1 MELGLDGKVALITGG
16 SDGIGYASAW
26 ELANEGATVVICAR
40 GQEALDE
47 AVNKISSETG
57 GVISAIACDVTD
69 VNQIETTFQKL
80 INDHGRVD
88 ILVNNAGTSSASP
101 FDETSDEVWDYDIEL
116 KVYGAIRCSRIAVE
130 HMKKQGGGRIVNITT
145 PGGKAPGPSSV
156 PTSVS
161 RAAGIALTK
170 AMSKDLASDNILVNT
185 VGVGL
190 IKSGQHRR
198 RWEKINEQ
206 DANVSLDDFYEDM
219 GSRVPMGRVGEAKE
233 VGSVV
238 AFLVSDRGSYV
249 TGASINVD
257 GGTSPV
263 V

>member
-1 MELGLDGKVALITGG
+1 
-16 SDGIGYASAW
+16 
-26 ELANEGATVVICAR
+26 
-40 GQEALDE
+40 
-47 AVNKISSETG
+47 
-57 GVISAIACDVTD
+57 
-69 VNQIETTFQKL
+69 
-80 INDHGRVD
+80 
-88 ILVNNAGTSSASP
+88 
-101 FDETSDEVWDYDIEL
+101 
-116 KVYGAIRCSRIAVE
+116 
-130 HMKKQGGGRIVNITT
+130 MKNQGGGRIVNITT

>member
-57 GVISAIACDVTD
+57 GLISAIACDVTD
-69 VNQIETTFQKL
+69 IDQIETTFQRL
-80 INDHGRVD
+80 IDDHGRID

-101 FDETSDEVWDYDIEL
+101 FDETSDDEWDYDIEL

-198 RWEKINEQ
+198 RWEKINQQ

>member
-40 GQEALDE
+40 GQQALDE

-69 VNQIETTFQKL
+69 ANQIETTFQKL

-101 FDETSDEVWDYDIEL
+101 FDETLDEVWDYDIEL

>member
-57 GVISAIACDVTD
+57 GIISAIACDVTD

>member
-57 GVISAIACDVTD
+57 GLISAIACDVTD
-69 VNQIETTFQKL
+69 IDQIETTFQKL
-80 INDHGRVD
+80 IDDHGRID

-101 FDETSDEVWDYDIEL
+101 FDETSDDVWDYDIEL

>member
-57 GVISAIACDVTD
+57 GLISAIACDVTD
-69 VNQIETTFQKL
+69 IDQIETTFQRL
-80 INDHGRVD
+80 IDDHGRID

-101 FDETSDEVWDYDIEL
+101 FDETSDDVWDYDIEL

>member
-1 MELGLDGKVALITGG
+1 
-16 SDGIGYASAW
+16 
-26 ELANEGATVVICAR
+26 
-40 GQEALDE
+40 
-47 AVNKISSETG
+47 
-57 GVISAIACDVTD
+57 
-69 VNQIETTFQKL
+69 
-80 INDHGRVD
+80 
-88 ILVNNAGTSSASP
+88 
-101 FDETSDEVWDYDIEL
+101 
-116 KVYGAIRCSRIAVE
+116 
-130 HMKKQGGGRIVNITT
+130 
-145 PGGKAPGPSSV
+145 
-156 PTSVS
+156 
-161 RAAGIALTK
+161 
-170 AMSKDLASDNILVNT
+170 LVNT

>member
-1 MELGLDGKVALITGG
+1 M
-16 SDGIGYASAW
+16 
-26 ELANEGATVVICAR
+26 
-40 GQEALDE
+40 
-47 AVNKISSETG
+47 
-57 GVISAIACDVTD
+57 
-69 VNQIETTFQKL
+69 
-80 INDHGRVD
+80 
-88 ILVNNAGTSSASP
+88 
-101 FDETSDEVWDYDIEL
+101 
-116 KVYGAIRCSRIAVE
+116 
-130 HMKKQGGGRIVNITT
+130 
-145 PGGKAPGPSSV
+145 
-156 PTSVS
+156 
-161 RAAGIALTK
+161 
-170 AMSKDLASDNILVNT
+170 VNT